1 MKISRLAALAIS
13 FLCCCFWL
21 SIANAEGL
29 SFLQTPNG
37 AVKINNGIWI
47 TVFSQKKVLYSKEAV
62 DALIRFCNKSGINEV
77 YLQLYRAGEAYY
89 DTELLDRARFTKMFE
104 SSGVDT
110 VDYLLQQAQRKNI
123 KVFAWVNLL
132 SLAQNKKAD
141 ILNKYGKSIL
151 THDQHLRVSIRD
163 EDINETD
170 KYYLRDD
177 QIFLEPG
184 DSRVTQYLLSVV
196 REIVTRYPLLG
207 GVHFDYI
214 RYPYPVPFV
223 PGSRFN
229 THGLTYGY
237 GEKSITRFKDTT
249 GLDPLRFDSDKD
261 DRYLQWDN
269 WKRDQVTALVE
280 TLSQHVKDISKNF
293 LVSCAVVPSAER
305 AYSVAC
311 QDWPLWLEK
320 GIVDYVV
327 LMDYSRDARLVEESA
342 RQALA
347 LRGKGKVYIGLG
359 LFMVKD
365 DPELALAQYESVK
378 GLTPDGI
385 VLFSYDEIPDVMIKN
400 IKK

>member
-1 MKISRLAALAIS
+1 MTSADDY
-13 FLCCCFWL
+13 
-21 SIANAEGL
+21 
-29 SFLQTPNG
+29 SFLQPPKG
-37 AVKINNGIWI
+37 SVKINNGVWI

-62 DALIRFCNKSGINEV
+62 DTLIRFCDKSGINEV

-89 DTELLDRARFTKMFE
+89 DTKLFDRSRFNNIVE

-110 VDYLLQQAQRKNI
+110 VDYLLRQARMNNI
-123 KVFAWVNLL
+123 KVFAWVNLF

-141 ILNKYGKSIL
+141 ILNKYGNSVL
-151 THDQHLRVSIRD
+151 TRDQHLRVSIRD
-163 EDINETD
+163 EDANESD

-184 DSRVTQYLLSVV
+184 DSRVAQYLLSVV
-196 REIVTRYPLLG
+196 REIVTRYPLLS

-237 GEKSITRFKDTT
+237 GEKNLAHFKEKT

-261 DRYLQWDN
+261 DRCLQWDN
-269 WKRDQVTALVE
+269 WKREQVTSVVE
-280 TLSQHVKDISKNF
+280 TLSRYIKNISKDF

-305 AYSVAC
+305 AYSVAY
-311 QDWPLWLEK
+311 QDWSLWLEK

-327 LMDYSRDARLVEESA
+327 LMDYSRDTRLVEETA
-342 RQALA
+342 RQAFA

-359 LFMVKD
+359 LFMMKN
-365 DPELALAQYESVK
+365 DPELALAQYEAVK
-378 GLTPDGI
+378 CLIPDGI
-385 VLFSYDEIPDVMIKN
+385 VLFSYDDVPDTTTKTINNNSHVR
-400 IKK
+400 